1 MKEELL
7 KKIED
12 KTAKIG
18 IIGLGY
24 VGLPLLIAFAKK
36 GFQII
41 GFDKDCKKVE
51 TLSKGISD
59 IIDIPS
65 EEIASLIESGKAK
78 VSTEKESLIN
88 TDIIII
94 CVPTPLTKAYEPD
107 ASYIEESIENILGNW
122 ESNKCLILES
132 TTYPGTSRELIHK
145 VLVDNGYL
153 LDKDY
158 LVVYSPERVDPG
170 NHTFQIENT
179 PKVVGGMSIDS
190 TLIGEALYSTI
201 IEEVVVVKSTE
212 VAELS
217 KLLENS
223 FRSINIAFI
232 NEVSLM
238 CERMGIDIWETIE
251 ASNTKPFGFMK
262 FLPGP
267 GVGGHC
273 IPLDPLYL
281 SSKAKEYNFFN
292 RFIPLSQEINQ
303 QMPYHIVTKAME
315 TLSLHKKS
323 LNGSNLLIVGMSY
336 KENSDDVRES
346 PSLSIYENFK
356 ESGANVQ
363 FLDPLVTKF
372 KDKRQNDQHSIE
384 INYTE
389 MSSYDLVVLVTV
401 HNMLDIDQ
409 IAQNSK
415 LILDTK
421 NYLNNQYPKKTVR
434 LGTKTELKK

>member
-1 MKEELL
+1 MKQELL
-7 KKIED
+7 KKIDD

-18 IIGLGY
+18 IVGLGY
-24 VGLPLLIAFAKK
+24 VGLPLLVAFAKK
-36 GFQII
+36 GFQVI
-41 GFDKDCKKVE
+41 GFDKSDKKVE

-59 IIDIPS
+59 IIDIS
-65 EEIASLIESGKAK
+65 SVELASLIKSGMAK
-78 VSTEKESLIN
+78 VSTEKKSLTN

-94 CVPTPLTKAYEPD
+94 CVPTPLTKSYEPD
-107 ASYIEESIENILGNW
+107 TSYINESVDNIVENWGC
-122 ESNKCLILES
+122 NKCLILES

-145 VLVDNGYL
+145 VLVDKGYL
-153 LDKDY
+153 LDRDY

-170 NHTFQIENT
+170 NHKFQIENT

-190 TLIGEALYSTI
+190 TLIGKKLYSTI
-201 IEEVVVVKSTE
+201 VEEVIVVKSTE

-232 NEVSLM
+232 NEMSIM

-251 ASNTKPFGFMK
+251 ASSTKPFGFMK

-281 SSKAKEYNFFN
+281 SSKAKEHNFFN

-303 QMPYHIVTKAME
+303 RMPDHVVIKAME
-315 TLSLHKKS
+315 TLGLHNKS

-336 KENSDDVRES
+336 KENIDDVRES
-346 PSLSIYENFK
+346 PSLALYEKFK

-363 FLDPLVTKF
+363 FLDPLVSKF
-372 KDKRQNDQHSIE
+372 KDKNQNNQYSIE
-384 INYTE
+384 INYPK
-389 MSSYDLVVLVTV
+389 MSSYDLVVLVTL
-401 HNMLDIDQ
+401 HNELDIDQ
-409 IAQNSK
+409 IAQNSQ

-421 NYLNNQYPKKTVR
+421 NYLTNRYPEKTVR
-434 LGTKTELKK
+434 LGTKTEL